1 MKKENGKRNASM
13 NSMKKIMSASL
24 MVLALCLLVLG
35 CGQAKLTTQE
45 VKGGATTLQIDLP
58 FTLEQQAKEAAAQ
71 NNKYVTKITDNR
83 ITQAK
88 GMDFH
93 LTQFTTYVM
102 NQEAMKADNKGEDS
116 QKKFEQKALDGY
128 LTAFEKNANATEKT
142 RDAKNITI
150 SGKDATVTTVQ
161 CKMKGEDETLKV
173 VFLPLPEEYWFIAF
187 AYPKEHEDDQ
197 GKLADKIIASIQLKE

>member
-1 MKKENGKRNASM
+1 MKKLIAVG
-13 NSMKKIMSASL
+13 L
-24 MVLALCLLVLG
+24 LALVMAALLLG
-35 CGQAKLTTQE
+35 CGQAKLTSQE
-45 VKGGATTLQIDLP
+45 VKGGVTSLQMDLP
-58 FTLEQQAKEAAAQ
+58 FTLEQQPKEEAAKS
-71 NNKYVTKITDNR
+71 NDYVKSITDSR
-83 ITQAK
+83 VTQAK